1 MSVKD
6 DFDASRRCWLL
17 RLLVEVNGSANSSV
31 IYRAAMH
38 AGVGCN
44 TRDDIGAD
52 LDHLKRHGCIT
63 DEWLDEAVRVATITD
78 RGEDAAYGRVEIP
91 GVDRSRWNRKS

>member
-1 MSVKD
+1 MSIKD
-6 DFDASRRCWLL
+6 DFAASRRTFIL
-17 RLLVEVNGSANSSV
+17 RLLVEGNGSANSSV

-38 AGVGCN
+38 AGVGCR
-44 TRDDIGAD
+44 TRDDITAD

-63 DEWLDEAVRVATITD
+63 DEWLDEAVRIAEITD

-91 GVDRSRWNRKS
+91 GVDQSRWNRRP